1 MSVAEKRRLRDR
13 EAYWLDVFRRVA
25 YGEPVEVQG
34 MARSGIGEAMNR
46 TRELIVE
53 LKRRI
58 PDVQV
63 RAAKTETG
71 WRLFAHKWHHRTV
84 TPEQWQ
90 EIRDFAQSE
99 ASSLFVRG
107 LAVLDVEQTLR
118 EIAIAAGVQLRA
130 EYAVWHLPGGK
141 TDRACW
147 ILKGGAQ

>member
-1 MSVAEKRRLRDR
+1 MKTTTRPLKSR

-34 MARSGIGEAMNR
+34 MARSGISEAMNR
-46 TRELIVE
+46 TRELVAE

-58 PDVQV
+58 PDVRV

-71 WRLFAHKWHHRTV
+71 WRLFAHKWQHRTV

-90 EIRDFAQSE
+90 EIRDFAESA

-107 LAVLDVEQTLR
+107 LAVLDVEQTLK
-118 EIAIAAGVQLRA
+118 EIAIATGVQLRA
-130 EYAVWHLPGGK
+130 EYAVWHLPGGT

-147 ILKGGAQ
+147 ICRGDGQ